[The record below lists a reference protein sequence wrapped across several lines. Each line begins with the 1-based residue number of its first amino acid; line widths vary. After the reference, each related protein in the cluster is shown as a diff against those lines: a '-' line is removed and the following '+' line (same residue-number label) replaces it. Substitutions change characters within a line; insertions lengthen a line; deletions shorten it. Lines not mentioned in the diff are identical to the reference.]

1 MINKIKNRWM
11 AGRGRKLCSAL
22 LLAALPLGPAW
33 AANNDMAF
41 TAKIKPWGTS
51 SFDFTILNETLEP
64 ITAITVTMDGTDHKF
79 EYLYAGSVTRS
90 ARVLEPSYVSGNIGL
105 VREVWNNTPGNLVA
119 HLLGWPFYPN
129 SPNSRNSMS
138 SGAKLP

>member
-22 LLAALPLGPAW
+22 LLAALPLGSAW

-64 ITAITVTMDGTDHKF
+64 ITAITVSHGWHRPQ
-79 EYLYAGSVTRS
+79 V
-90 ARVLEPSYVSGNIGL
+90 RVPLCG
-105 VREVWNNTPGNLVA
+105 VA
-119 HLLGWPFYPN
+119 DAALRACW
-129 SPNSRNSMS
+129 SRPM
-138 SGAKLP
+138 

>member
-22 LLAALPLGPAW
+22 LLAALPLGSVW

-64 ITAITVTMDGTDHKF
+64 ITAITVSMDGTDHKF
-79 EYLYAGSVTRS
+79 EYLYSRARSRRSGTRAGAVLSERAQS
-90 ARVLEPSYVSGNIGL
+90 ARCARCGRGW
-105 VREVWNNTPGNLVA
+105 RGRT
-119 HLLGWPFYPN
+119 WPF
-129 SPNSRNSMS
+129 
-138 SGAKLP
+138 

>member
-11 AGRGRKLCSAL
+11 ASRGRTLWSTL
-22 LLAALPLGPAW
+22 LLAALALGAAW

-41 TAKIKPWGTS
+41 TARIKPWSTS

-79 EYLYAGSVTRS
+79 
-90 ARVLEPSYVSGNIGL
+90 
-105 VREVWNNTPGNLVA
+105 
-119 HLLGWPFYPN
+119 
-129 SPNSRNSMS
+129 
-138 SGAKLP
+138 